1 MNETITPTID
11 TRQDSFA
18 APALVMIAALRRAI
32 EASGVAH
39 VDAERILTVTLYV
52 ATAQT
57 AEQLRADGYNRTV

>member
-11 TRQDSFA
+11 AQQDTLA

-32 EASGVAH
+32 EASGAG

-57 AEQLRADGYNRTV
+57 AERLRDGAYNRTA